1 MFGRADPSSGAAFFI
16 KVTNMPDQQLTK
28 DIAAWLNL
36 LPEERDI
43 EAGALLLL
51 RINRNKFLYNNIIA
65 RPHALAPKLEAELK
79 KHLRIRLDGMTT
91 TDVAGMDRR
100 VKKSAKE
107 IIDAVASVT
116 PEGKHHG
123 RRADHDQLP
132 DDIKAVYD
140 RGLELY
146 KKIKATFERL
156 KTMDKAEPC
165 DRYEYLKIL
174 DALDAEYRR
183 GWAIYDNWQPGAD
196 VPAGES
202 NELPDIKDVSLAR
215 KNLSIALRNEETAR
229 ERVDEIRGYVATI
242 LTAGGGF
249 KPVTIKRLAA
259 IGIDID
265 VAVSEAAAEQ
275 T

>member
-1 MFGRADPSSGAAFFI
+1 
-16 KVTNMPDQQLTK
+16 MPDQQLTK
-28 DIAAWLNL
+28 DIATWLNL

-51 RINRNKFLYNNIIA
+51 RINRNKFLYNNIIY

-79 KHLRIRLDGMTT
+79 KHLRIRLDGLTT

-123 RRADHDQLP
+123 RRADHDKLP

-140 RGLELY
+140 RGLELH
-146 KKIKATFERL
+146 KKIKATFEQL

-165 DRYEYLKIL
+165 DRY
-174 DALDAEYRR
+174 
-183 GWAIYDNWQPGAD
+183 
-196 VPAGES
+196 
-202 NELPDIKDVSLAR
+202 
-215 KNLSIALRNEETAR
+215 
-229 ERVDEIRGYVATI
+229 
-242 LTAGGGF
+242 
-249 KPVTIKRLAA
+249 
-259 IGIDID
+259 
-265 VAVSEAAAEQ
+265 
-275 T
+275 